1 MVAVRCHLC
10 AGMLTTG
17 SPHLQLVAAGKR
29 QGYWTTVDSFS
40 LVSDLGNSGSEAT
53 AKGSIHRL
61 ALGESDRAIPLQD
74 VSPL

>member
-1 MVAVRCHLC
+1 M
-10 AGMLTTG
+10 
-17 SPHLQLVAAGKR
+17 QLVAAGKR

-61 ALGESDRAIPLQD
+61 ALGESDRAIPLQNVGRPSSRHHGD
-74 VSPL
+74 SCKDHIGGF